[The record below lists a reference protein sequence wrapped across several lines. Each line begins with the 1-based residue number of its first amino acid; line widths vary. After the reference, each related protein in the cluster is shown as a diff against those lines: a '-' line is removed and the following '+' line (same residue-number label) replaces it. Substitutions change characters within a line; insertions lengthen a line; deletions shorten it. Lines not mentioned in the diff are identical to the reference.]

1 MPKFKIDIADLE
13 YGFPNAQPVFRDQ
26 KQKEK
31 DMIYV
36 TAPNGFVAENKAVE
50 IYQKSPE
57 KYKKKLYGTRYSA
70 KKKSRHKI

>member
-26 KQKEK
+26 KRKEK

-57 KYKKKLYGTRYSA
+57 KYKKKLNGTSYSA
-70 KKKSRHKI
+70 KKKTRHNI

>member
-26 KQKEK
+26 KRKEK

-57 KYKKKLYGTRYSA
+57 KYKKKLNSTRYSA

>member
-1 MPKFKIDIADLE
+1 LPKFKIDIADLE

-50 IYQKSPE
+50 IYQK
-57 KYKKKLYGTRYSA
+57 LNGTRYSA

>member
-26 KQKEK
+26 KRKEK

-36 TAPNGFVAENKAVE
+36 TAPNGFVAENKAEE
-50 IYQKSPE
+50 IYKKMNRVKS
-57 KYKKKLYGTRYSA
+57 KKKP
-70 KKKSRHKI
+70 

>member
-13 YGFPNAQPVFRDQ
+13 YGFPNAQPVFEDE
-26 KQKEK
+26 KQEEK

-36 TAPNGFVAENKAVE
+36 TAPNGFVAENKAEE

-57 KYKKKLYGTRYSA
+57 KYKKKLKDTISSA
-70 KKKSRHKI
+70 RKKSRHKI